1 MTNQERA
8 TICHIAGVAGRMEC
22 ISATYRAHRFIPH
35 FHDTYVVGVVTAGA
49 ARTRYRGKDVILR
62 PGSVF
67 VIEPGEVHA
76 GEALDASGYS
86 YRAFYPS
93 VDDMR
98 GVAGRAARPRFARL
112 AYAEPELATRLAEA
126 HERATTGPA
135 DCDEAAVVLRELVRR
150 FGDSLPSIDS
160 PEHRA
165 VRIARDHVERNFAHR
180 VPLATLSEVSG
191 MSTFHL
197 IRVFRREVGLPPG
210 MYLHLVRIR
219 RATEMLRAGEPIS
232 HVAYASG
239 FSDQSHLTRRFRRIM
254 GVTPGEYA
262 RRNRDVAA
270 VAVRRVA

>member
-1 MTNQERA
+1 MGQERA
-8 TICHIAGVAGRMEC
+8 TISHIEGATGRMEC
-22 ISATYRAHRFIPH
+22 ISASYRAHRFIPH
-35 FHDTYVVGVVTAGA
+35 FHETYVVGVVTSGA
-49 ARTRYRGKDVILR
+49 ARTRYRGADVVLR

-76 GEALDASGYS
+76 GESAEDEGFS

-98 GVAGRAARPRFARL
+98 VAGVVGGRPRFARL
-112 AYAEPELATRLAEA
+112 GYADAELASRVAA
-126 HERATTGPA
+126 MH
-135 DCDEAAVVLRELVRR
+135 EAATSGACSGADVAVLLAELVRR
-150 FGDSLPSIDS
+150 FGDTGSALTCHG
-160 PEHRA
+160 HRA
-165 VRIARDHVERNFAHR
+165 VRIAREHVEQNYAHR

-219 RATEMLRAGEPIS
+219 HATEMLRAGEPIS

-262 RRNRDVAA
+262 RRNRAA
-270 VAVRRVA
+270 